1 MQYIAVPSYS
11 SWQRD
16 SDVTFAIRKND
27 IVLDRIDNLVE
38 HYWSSEALSKRLIF
52 LCHIFVTLDYWL
64 KMYKTSCRM
73 EKGREP
79 AVRALHSCA
88 AEQLCAV
95 FGCSIAEL
103 PHELELMWGRELSA
117 SGVHVDIVARPAGD
131 ISRAEAAKHR
141 VWFKGGKAY
150 MLQSRLELAES
161 NFESFVLSMSRELF
175 LAMYSRA
182 SETVQCSG
190 ASSRS
195 RTCSASSRGRRSTT
209 SCG

>member
-73 EKGREP
+73 EKAASRRCGR
-79 AVRALHSCA
+79 
-88 AEQLCAV
+88 
-95 FGCSIAEL
+95 SIAARRNNSA
-103 PHELELMWGRELSA
+103 PCSVAPSPNCRMSLS
-117 SGVHVDIVARPAGD
+117 
-131 ISRAEAAKHR
+131 
-141 VWFKGGKAY
+141 
-150 MLQSRLELAES
+150 
-161 NFESFVLSMSRELF
+161 
-175 LAMYSRA
+175 
-182 SETVQCSG
+182 
-190 ASSRS
+190 
-195 RTCSASSRGRRSTT
+195 
-209 SCG
+209 